1 MVIEVGIGGFGD
13 KETKD
18 EARDDDAAV
27 VDAAEVSITDS
38 DISKAKTT
46 TKEKRR
52 ENEGGGQ
59 DSPHSGVDFSHKNEP
74 LNSQGMI
81 I

>member
-18 EARDDDAAV
+18 EARDAAV
-27 VDAAEVSITDS
+27 VDAEVSITDS
-38 DISKAKTT
+38 NISKAKTT